1 MAENCANC
9 GRSTNGERLCRACI
23 NHRMCRRCR
32 RYLPTHRY
40 DGDDETTCRTCRN
53 IRPENLHRYALQNTA
68 AQHSWNGNDNEI
80 DVAEFLRQR
89 ADEIASIYSSAIDE
103 HRSIKYFFRL
113 EVEFSCDVSD
123 DDDTTTVQRT
133 TGLFATSP
141 TTSATDPT
149 IDFETLISTFE
160 NAIAGFTSLG
170 STGLSIKYRVSR
182 CTSARIQ
189 DIQIDKS
196 RLENCDDKKI
206 GLSPY
211 DMKRYIL
218 PDGISTLAYGHYKIA
233 GCCE

>member
-80 DVAEFLRQR
+80 DVADFLRQR

-123 DDDTTTVQRT
+123 DDD
-133 TGLFATSP
+133 GA
-141 TTSATDPT
+141 
-149 IDFETLISTFE
+149 E
-160 NAIAGFTSLG
+160 NDRIIRDIADHF
-170 STGLSIKYRVSR
+170 
-182 CTSARIQ
+182 
-189 DIQIDKS
+189 
-196 RLENCDDKKI
+196 CDR
-206 GLSPY
+206 PNN
-211 DMKRYIL
+211 RL
-218 PDGISTLAYGHYKIA
+218 PDADFDIRKCHRRFHVARLNWTVDKISCLTMHVGTYSRHSNRQIA
-233 GCCE
+233 S